1 MQRERD
7 GETIEF
13 EAFGALLPPGR
24 RLQFLNMRDGMTVRE
39 IAESQGIDPEDIGLV
54 TIDGRQSDLDSTVPT
69 GCRLCVFPPMS
80 GG

>member
-1 MQRERD
+1 MKRERN

-24 RLQFLNMRDGMTVRE
+24 RLQFLSMRNGMTVRE
-39 IAESQGIDPEDIGLV
+39 IVESQGIDPEEIGLV
-54 TIDGRQSDLDSTVPT
+54 TIDGRQSELDSMVPA
-69 GCRLCVFPPMS
+69 GGRLCVFPPMS

>member
-1 MQRERD
+1 MQRQHD

-24 RLQFLNMRDGMTVRE
+24 RLQFLNVRDGMTVRE
-39 IAESQGIDPEDIGLV
+39 VVESQGIDPDDIGLV
-54 TIDGRQSDLDSTVPT
+54 TIDGRQNDLDSMVRA